1 MFRLRHGLVLV
12 VAAVV
17 IAVAAAATEAKPPRA
32 TAARACA
39 AGKANVP
46 DGPGPLGGCFPGP
59 SNTGVPKGISL
70 SRYRG
75 PCRITTARKVI
86 RRKLVNCHRLEIA
99 ARGVAIWN
107 SRINGSVQVERPHSV
122 TVVDST
128 IDAGEVN

>member
-17 IAVAAAATEAKPPRA
+17 IAVAAAATEAKPLRA

-39 AGKANVP
+39 TSKANVP
-46 DGPGPLGGCFPGP
+46 DGRDPFGGCFPGP
-59 SNTGVPKGISL
+59 SNTGVPNGVSV

-86 RRKLVNCHRLEIA
+86 RRKVVNCHRLEIA
-99 ARGVAIWN
+99 ARGVAISN
-107 SRINGSVQVERPHSV
+107 S
-122 TVVDST
+122 
-128 IDAGEVN
+128 